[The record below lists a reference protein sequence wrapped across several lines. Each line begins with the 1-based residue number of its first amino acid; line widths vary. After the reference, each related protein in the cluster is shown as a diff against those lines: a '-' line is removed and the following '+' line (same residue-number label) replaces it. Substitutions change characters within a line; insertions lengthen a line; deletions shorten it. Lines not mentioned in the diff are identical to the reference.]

1 MILAVEII
9 WTHLIS
15 FNILLLLEVPAYF
28 SPEECEYLIM
38 LAKRAGLDR
47 SPLHPTSFNL
57 PDITTEELFHE
68 WDVDKDNRLS
78 PIEVQ
83 K

>member
-1 MILAVEII
+1 MLFA
-9 WTHLIS
+9 TLS
-15 FNILLLLEVPAYF
+15 FLEVPAYF

-38 LAKRAGLDR
+38 LAKRAGLER

-83 K
+83 T